1 MAGPGPTLEGA
12 QGAHVIET
20 TDGTFDQDVLRAT
33 VPVVVEFTA
42 PWCKPCRAIEP
53 WLTSLE
59 ERHEGRLLVVRL
71 DIDANLGVPGRYGVL
86 ALPTVMVFSGGEP
99 GEAIYGAQPRSRYEE
114 AAERAL
120 AGAAP

>member
-1 MAGPGPTLEGA
+1 MAGPGLRLEGA

-20 TDGTFDQDVLRAT
+20 TDGTFEQDVLQAT

-59 ERHEGRLLVVRL
+59 ERHEGRLLVARL
-71 DIDANLGVPGRYGVL
+71 ESTRTSACPVATASWLCR
-86 ALPTVMVFSGGEP
+86 
-99 GEAIYGAQPRSRYEE
+99 R
-114 AAERAL
+114 
-120 AGAAP
+120 

>member
-1 MAGPGPTLEGA
+1 M
-12 QGAHVIET
+12 IET
-20 TDGTFDQDVLRAT
+20 TDGTFEQDVLRAT

-59 ERHEGRLLVVRL
+59 ERHEGRLLVARL
-71 DIDANLGVPGRYGVL
+71 GIDANLGVPGQ
-86 ALPTVMVFSGGEP
+86 
-99 GEAIYGAQPRSRYEE
+99 AIYGAQPRSRDEE